1 MKKKILLLILL
12 FVMLFGFK
20 LEAEAAIPVVDVGPG
35 VVTAGQTTLTD
46 VATSETVIERVLS
59 KVANI
64 AASGSIVA
72 AKLLAM
78 KAEQL
83 LVKALVGGESGN
95 STIIRDF
102 ADYLYN
108 APKREAT
115 TQMTAFFNSTSQGR
129 ASSLNYEGVG
139 TNYDA
144 YLIAQ
149 AKNAINGQSFT
160 TDIQSQVTDPATN
173 MFSGGNMKGVMS
185 FFQCSNNP
193 YCYTLVAT
201 EKYNADFT
209 KAQTIAIHENSGGFM
224 PTKSN
229 GRITNPA
236 SIAQNA
242 LLEVDKMGTQLSMSA
257 TNNGDFEQTPSAL
270 LQIAEGTA
278 ISTAAR
284 IGNYGIVD
292 PIKNS
297 IDQKLST
304 LPFSLSYSKS
314 AGWNVS
320 ASVGGTNLSA
330 GLKSYNTS
338 AKTGNSCAVNISTG
352 ATGSNCN

>member
-1 MKKKILLLILL
+1 
-12 FVMLFGFK
+12 MLFGFNFQ
-20 LEAEAAIPVVDVGPG
+20 AEAALPVVDVGPG
-35 VVTAGQTTLTD
+35 IVTAGQTTLTD

-59 KVANI
+59 KIANI
-64 AASGSIVA
+64 AASGSVTA
-72 AKLLAM
+72 AKILAM

-83 LVKALVGGESGN
+83 LVKTLVGGDSGN

-102 ADYLYN
+102 SDYLYN
-108 APKREAT
+108 APKQVAT

-144 YLIAQ
+144 YLISQ
-149 AKNAINGQSFT
+149 AKSAINGQT
-160 TDIQSQVTDPATN
+160 LVTDLQGQINDPATD
-173 MFSGGNMKGVMS
+173 MFTGGNMKGVMS
-185 FFQCSNNP
+185 FFKCSNNP

-201 EKYNADFT
+201 EKYNAEFS
-209 KAQTIAIHENSGGFM
+209 KAQTIAINENSGGFM

-257 TNNGDFEQTPSAL
+257 TNNGDFEQTPAAL

-278 ISTAAR
+278 ISTIAR
-284 IGNYGIVD
+284 VTNYGIVD

-304 LPFSLSYSKS
+304 LPFSLSYGKTS
-314 AGWNVS
+314 GWGVTTS
-320 ASVGGTNLSA
+320 IGGTNLST
-330 GLKSYNTS
+330 GLSSYNSS
-338 AKTGNSCAVNISTG
+338 AKAGNSCAVTINTSGT
-352 ATGSNCN
+352 ATANANCP